1 MIADGNQ
8 QSAIN
13 NLQSRRLSRDGRW
26 RISGAWPY
34 LFSWRSTAAVWAVW
48 NRFATK
54 TRKHERSRFV
64 GFVVSCFRVLEEELQ
79 RQLHVERFSR
89 TNSRRSPGIT
99 DRVSDPP

>member
-1 MIADGNQ
+1 MEIR
-8 QSAIN
+8 
-13 NLQSRRLSRDGRW
+13 NLQSTICNLGDYRVMDVGGFQELR
-26 RISGAWPY
+26 PY